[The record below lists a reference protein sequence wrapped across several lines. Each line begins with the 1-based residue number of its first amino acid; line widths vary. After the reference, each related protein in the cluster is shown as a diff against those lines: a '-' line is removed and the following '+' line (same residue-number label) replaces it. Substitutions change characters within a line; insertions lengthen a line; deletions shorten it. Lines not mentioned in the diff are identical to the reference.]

1 MPENPLLP
9 DAELRALLAL
19 TKRCASLDASA
30 LRLAAPSRGRRG
42 RFAPLAS
49 REALLAGTTQQLQP
63 GDLLVGEQGDT
74 TVAALASS
82 PVPKQPT
89 DTPLLPALMGNP
101 SRLLLA
107 AAMAAA
113 LQATKTDRVVLAFLR
128 AGAPASAWIPALT
141 WAQEH
146 RLPLVLVCA
155 DPSGTKV
162 FRSVASPV
170 ADAFSWSEVN
180 RIAGRLQLPILC
192 TDGEDAVAVYR
203 VAQESLLR
211 ARTGGGP
218 ALLWAML
225 PTAKDL
231 LARGRNLKPVH
242 RLTRYLRA
250 RDISL

>member
-19 TKRCASLDASA
+19 TKRCAALDAKT
-30 LRLAAPSRGRRG
+30 LRQAAPGRGRRG

-49 REALLAGTTQQLQP
+49 REALLAGTIQQMEP
-63 GDLLVGEQGDT
+63 GDLLVGEHGDT
-74 TVAALASS
+74 AATALSPS
-82 PVPKQPT
+82 PVPHQPAGM
-89 DTPLLPALMGNP
+89 PLLPVLAGNT

-107 AAMAAA
+107 TAMAGA
-113 LQATKTDRVVLAFLR
+113 LQGAKTDRVVLAFVR
-128 AGAPASAWIPALT
+128 AGESAPGWISALT
-141 WAQEH
+141 WAQER

-155 DPSGTKV
+155 DPSGTGV
-162 FRSVASPV
+162 FRSTSRHV
-170 ADAFSWSEVN
+170 ADGFTWSEVN
-180 RIAGRLQLPILC
+180 RVTQRLQLPILA

-225 PTAKDL
+225 PTAKEL
-231 LARGRNLKPVH
+231 SARGRNLKPIY

-250 RDISL
+250 REISI